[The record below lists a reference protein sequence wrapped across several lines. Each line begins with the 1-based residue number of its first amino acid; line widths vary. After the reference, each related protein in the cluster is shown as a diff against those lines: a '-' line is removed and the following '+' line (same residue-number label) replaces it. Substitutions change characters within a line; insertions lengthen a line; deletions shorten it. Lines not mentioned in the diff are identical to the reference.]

1 MSIQAKSYD
10 GTIHSFPDGTPSNV
24 IDNAMR
30 TYKVESQYEKST
42 SFIPGEPGFWN
53 GVAYGGLQTLDR
65 IAEAAARG
73 VGDVAHAAGAPASFT
88 PGADVAAITA
98 PDEQHM
104 HEIWGGSPGFNV
116 GVGAG
121 DVLASLAPAGDVAK
135 AQQVVG
141 AIPGAAKLGGVL
153 SQVPSDVARFANWTA
168 PTVLPAAAASAVTA
182 KQQGYAPAMQ
192 AAKQGAIAAP
202 LAGAGAAGVSA
213 LARPVAAVSQH
224 VIDMFAPGWQKAIK
238 DVKNDLKTY
247 GMSPSQ
253 VDAAVQEL
261 GKDAVPADLER
272 LQSRAK
278 EITSKPGL
286 VSENVVKFLRSRQG
300 AATQRSI
307 QAVQELTGQKGQVW
321 TEAQALKA
329 ERKAQA
335 SPQFQAAM
343 QGGSLAPLKE
353 QLQKQN
359 WAAGKAVADLD
370 EQISRANYRVTQ
382 AAAKLTETRG
392 DVYAESQARREAQE
406 AKNTQISLLDKK
418 RQAVAHHNA
427 VKQAMVEAQADA
439 SSGKRGA
446 IWSPAIDQF
455 MSHQWTKKGLAEGL
469 NQEKAR
475 AIEEGRT
482 FDPTE
487 YGVTQDRQGNPVLGP
502 DGTPVVGKFPNMNL
516 LHAAKQGV
524 DSFIKANTNIDGSL
538 TPSGAA
544 AKGMLNKFLEDVDA
558 RNPEYG
564 KARATFKSY
573 SSKLEWQDKGKDFLK
588 TDPSQIQAM
597 LAKASPEQKAA
608 YLNGVAGNLM
618 AKINGVPSAN
628 LDVKTML
635 DVPGVMER
643 LEAAVGDSAK
653 MSAFKKKV
661 EAEGAY
667 RQTAQALDTGIK
679 HPEDEDVN
687 VPTMFR
693 AAQFADKPLL
703 AISNALRAIHLK
715 PNEDRARMLQYLLFP
730 GVGDIAAQGSKIPPL
745 KQ

>member
-1 MSIQAKSYD
+1 MSIRAKSYD

-321 TEAQALKA
+321 TEAQALKE
-329 ERKAQA
+329 ERDMRAGPLYKK
-335 SPQFQAAM
+335 AM

-392 DVYAESQARREAQE
+392 NVYAESQARREAQE
-406 AKNTQISLLDKK
+406 AKNAQISLLDKK
-418 RQAVAHHNA
+418 RQAVARHNA

-446 IWSPAIDQF
+446 IWSPAIEKF
-455 MSHQWTKKGLAEGL
+455 MTHEWTKKGLVDGI

-475 AIEEGRT
+475 LPADQVFE
-482 FDPTE
+482 PTE
-487 YGVTQDRQGNPVLGP
+487 YGLTLDRQGNPVLGA
-502 DGTPVVGKFPNMNL
+502 DGTPMVGKFPNMRL
-516 LHAAKQGV
+516 LNAAKLGI
-524 DSFIKANTNIDGSL
+524 DSFIKANTQDDGSL
-538 TPSGAA
+538 TPNGSAA
-544 AKGMLNKFLEDVDA
+544 QVMLTEFLDDVDA
-558 RNPEYG
+558 RNPDYAE
-564 KARATFKSY
+564 ARADYKNFST
-573 SSKLEWQDKGKDFLK
+573 KLEWQDKGKDFLK

-653 MSAFKKKV
+653 MAAFKKKV